1 MESLFER
8 LLKEKLELMIDIR
21 VEAMTQTGLAS
32 YDEYKHSLGYI
43 EALRQALM
51 AIEEVQSNMRQ
62 Q

>member
-8 LLKEKLELMIDIR
+8 LLREKLQLMMDIR

-43 EALRQALM
+43 EAIRQAIQ
-51 AIEEVQSNMRQ
+51 AIDEVQSKMREE
-62 Q
+62 